1 MLNPVQELDAD
12 SPICKPL
19 PPYEDIIKAS
29 SGSPNDMLILNV
41 SQNEVVYQHYIIVHG
56 QVLEAKGKDDKIVV
70 HHPKLPS
77 LEYPAIDGY
86 FKAVVELAYGVNELT
101 FEYKQGA
108 TVVSQSTLTIS
119 RGKFTDKPP
128 LKLAILLA
136 KDSPETFDAP
146 PGAQGPG
153 INDLDAAVKKMR
165 CCAYLWQAYMA
176 EMMYRNG
183 CGRRTFRLE
192 EEPDSDAQDEST
204 QQPRA
209 KVHIIRSQTSLAE
222 MRDKRN
228 AQQWRPSK
236 EEKGEHDPGFL
247 KRNLMESI
255 DNFEGLSNQDNIACL
270 LMDSHWDPE
279 QDLIVGHTAL
289 ASYQKYNSN
298 FALGQASATLDMIT
312 NSQISERLF
321 GMTSEQVKNVD
332 RAIHD
337 ASVPVVQAA
346 SQVVRNMRPAIDEFM
361 AATHK
366 VADETVKAVHQA
378 LTPDTRAKIRTSVMN
393 AVKTTMDNYV

>member
-1 MLNPVQELDAD
+1 MPNPVQELDAD

-228 AQQWRPSK
+228 AQQ
-236 EEKGEHDPGFL
+236 
-247 KRNLMESI
+247 NLMESI
-255 DNFEGLSNQDNIACL
+255 DNFE
-270 LMDSHWDPE
+270 
-279 QDLIVGHTAL
+279 V
-289 ASYQKYNSN
+289 
-298 FALGQASATLDMIT
+298 ALGQASATLDMIT